1 MFAPSRR
8 GGNNKKRAR
17 TDSEDISKED
27 DDPPRSLARSTA
39 EVTSGE
45 ENPAQTFPYPQ
56 PPPQPRHLSVHNLLG
71 HSPPPARYLQQFGHT
86 SSSTHSSP
94 QTSFSAEHATPQT
107 RPTLPSIQSHTATG
121 YADSPPSPRR
131 KRMAN
136 PPLHAA
142 DPSSIVVAD
151 MRNESDALQ
160 ILALASG
167 QAANREGEEERS
179 DRYDGQSAA
188 GTVDSTGMGGHQQQ
202 MRGIPSSPEKEIQLA
217 KLAQF
222 PLVKM
227 GILSVEQTRRL
238 VDMFFKC
245 HHHFF
250 VSFPTFF
257 RRQYIYIYIREKLT
271 LGSSQLFRR
280 TASQGL
286 LNNYPCLHKM
296 KSTFWQ
302 PSSSFRA
309 GWKTRQRCE
318 RSMSAHG
325 QSCVDGS
332 PRSNVSVNRLP

>member
-17 TDSEDISKED
+17 TDSEDISRED
-27 DDPPRSLARSTA
+27 EDPPRPLGRSTA

-45 ENPAQTFPYPQ
+45 EHSSQTFPYPQ
-56 PPPQPRHLSVHNLLG
+56 PPPQPRHPSVHNLLG
-71 HSPPPARYLQQFGHT
+71 HSPPPARYRQHFGHT
-86 SSSTHSSP
+86 SSSSQSSP
-94 QTSFSAEHATPQT
+94 QTSFSADHATPQT
-107 RPTLPSIQSHTATG
+107 RPTLSNVQSHTATG
-121 YADSPPSPRR
+121 YPDSPPSPRR
-131 KRMAN
+131 RRTAN

-167 QAANREGEEERS
+167 QAANRDGEEERS
-179 DRYDGQSAA
+179 DRHDGHSVP

-202 MRGIPSSPEKEIQLA
+202 MRGAPSSPEKEMQLA

-222 PLVKM
+222 PLVKL
-227 GILSVEQTRRL
+227 GILSVEQTTRL

-250 VSFPTFF
+250 VSVSASCIA
-257 RRQYIYIYIREKLT
+257 QLKIQKMLT
-271 LGSSQLFRR
+271 LNFSQLFPRM
-280 TASQGL
+280 ASQGR
-286 LNNYPCLHKM
+286 LNNYPSLPKT
-296 KSTFWQ
+296 KNTFWR

-309 GWKTRQRCE
+309 GWKTRQR
-318 RSMSAHG
+318 
-325 QSCVDGS
+325 
-332 PRSNVSVNRLP
+332 